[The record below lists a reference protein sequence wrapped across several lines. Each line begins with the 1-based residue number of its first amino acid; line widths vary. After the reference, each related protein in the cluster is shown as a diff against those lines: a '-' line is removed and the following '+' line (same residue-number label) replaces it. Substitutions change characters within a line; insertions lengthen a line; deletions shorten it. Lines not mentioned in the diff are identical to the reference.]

1 MTEAATTASRTP
13 AATASRASAAA
24 EVTALGTPPREF
36 RFAAAG
42 EGNQQE
48 GGARKFVKLAQQAE
62 EYGYDSF
69 AVPDHLGPQ
78 VGPIAALGALA
89 VATERIRI
97 GTSVLANGFR
107 HPVVLAKD
115 AATIDVLS
123 KGRLELGVGAG
134 WIKSEFEAAGIPY
147 ESPGVRLEKLDET
160 LTILDVLLRG
170 QECHF
175 EGKHYQVRGIKGT
188 PRPRQGPRPPLVTG
202 GGGPKML
209 RLAAKHADI
218 ISVVPRTTKEGKG
231 LLSGITLDKTVEKVN
246 LIKQAAGDRFA
257 DIELNW
263 TITAVVITDDRERTA
278 EMALS
283 AIEKGL
289 HPDLEV
295 DVQLSV
301 EDILTSPYVAIG
313 TFEEI
318 AEQIRNVRKL
328 TSMSYVG
335 VFPTQMDAF
344 APVIPLLR
352 EA

>member
-1 MTEAATTASRTP
+1 MTEAV
-13 AATASRASAAA
+13 A
-24 EVTALGTPPREF
+24 ETGTTALGTPPRPF

-42 EGNQQE
+42 EGNPQE
-48 GGARKFVKLAQQAE
+48 GGARRFIKLAQQAE

-69 AVPDHLGPQ
+69 AIPDHLGPQ

-89 VATERIRI
+89 VATDRIRI

-123 KGRLELGVGAG
+123 RGRLELGVGAG
-134 WIKSEFEAAGIPY
+134 WLADEFDAAGIAY
-147 ESPGVRLEKLDET
+147 EAPGVRLEKLDEA

-175 EGKHYQVRGIKGT
+175 EGRHYRVRGIKGT
-188 PRPRQGPRPPLVTG
+188 PRPRQGPRPPLATG

-218 ISVVPRTTKEGKG
+218 ISVVPVTTRHGKG
-231 LLSGITLDKTVEKVN
+231 LLSGITLDKTIEKVN
-246 LIKQAAGDRFA
+246 LIKEAAGDRFA

-263 TITAVVITDDRERTA
+263 TITAVMITDDRERTA

-295 DVQLSV
+295 DVRLSV

-313 TFEEI
+313 TFDEI
-318 AEQIRNVRKL
+318 AAQIRNVRQL

-352 EA
+352 EE

>member
-1 MTEAATTASRTP
+1 MTEAA
-13 AATASRASAAA
+13 AAGATSGV
-24 EVTALGTPPREF
+24 ETTALGVPARAF

-69 AVPDHLGPQ
+69 AIPDHLGPQ

-89 VATERIRI
+89 VATDRIRI

-123 KGRLELGVGAG
+123 RGRLELGVGAG
-134 WIKSEFEAAGIPY
+134 WIKSEFDAAGLPY
-147 ESPGVRLEKLDET
+147 ESPGVRLEKLDEA

-218 ISVVPRTTKEGKG
+218 ISVVPRTTKTGKG
-231 LLSGITLDKTVEKVN
+231 LLSGITLEKTIEKVN
-246 LIKQAAGDRFA
+246 LIKEAAGDRFPE
-257 DIELNW
+257 IELNW
-263 TITAVVITDDRERTA
+263 TVTAVVITDDRERTA
-278 EMALS
+278 EMAL
-283 AIEKGL
+283 AALDKGL

-301 EDILTSPYVAIG
+301 EDILNSPYVAIG

-318 AEQIRNVRKL
+318 AEQIRNVRRL

-352 EA
+352 EEP

>member
-1 MTEAATTASRTP
+1 MTEAV
-13 AATASRASAAA
+13 A
-24 EVTALGTPPREF
+24 ETGTTALGTPPRPF

-42 EGNQQE
+42 EGNPQE
-48 GGARKFVKLAQQAE
+48 GGARRFIRLAQQAE

-89 VATERIRI
+89 VATDRIRI

-123 KGRLELGVGAG
+123 RGRLELGVGAG
-134 WIKSEFEAAGIPY
+134 WLADEFDAAGIAY
-147 ESPGVRLEKLDET
+147 EAPGVRLEKLDEA

-175 EGKHYQVRGIKGT
+175 EGRHYRVRGIKGT
-188 PRPRQGPRPPLVTG
+188 PRPRQGPRPPLATG

-218 ISVVPRTTKEGKG
+218 ISVVPVTTRHGKG
-231 LLSGITLDKTVEKVN
+231 LLSGITLDKTIEKVN
-246 LIKQAAGDRFA
+246 LIKEAAGDRFA

-263 TITAVVITDDRERTA
+263 TITAVMITDDRERTA

-295 DVQLSV
+295 DVRLSV

-313 TFEEI
+313 TFDEI
-318 AEQIRNVRKL
+318 AAQIRNVRQL

-352 EA
+352 EE